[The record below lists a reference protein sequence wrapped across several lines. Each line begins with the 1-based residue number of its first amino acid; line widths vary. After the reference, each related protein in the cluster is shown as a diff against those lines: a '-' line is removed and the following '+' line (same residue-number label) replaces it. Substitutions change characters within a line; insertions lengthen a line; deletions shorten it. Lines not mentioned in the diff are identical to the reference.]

1 MSSECKDGD
10 GSSPC
15 AVIDPVGTNYD
26 RVIGQW
32 DENKISATDAEKAR
46 VVCGTNSSTISL
58 RRGNA
63 HKLTCSR

>member
-1 MSSECKDGD
+1 MLGRRCESECKDGD

-46 VVCGTNSSTISL
+46 LVYGIAAKPIS
-58 RRGNA
+58 R
-63 HKLTCSR
+63 

>member
-1 MSSECKDGD
+1 MNLETSPQGHATLTIQEPQCKDGE

-32 DENKISATDAEKAR
+32 DDNKISATDAEKAR
-46 VVCGTNSSTISL
+46 LVYGVKTP
-58 RRGNA
+58 
-63 HKLTCSR
+63 